1 MFLRSHLLQNE
12 QTKKIESA
20 VFVRVECKFPVRK
33 LTQAFMGH
41 CRSFRKLGEVFLMF
55 GKYYRARVC
64 FHVSP
69 LKFGI
74 NICMLWSVTLPF
86 VFSKADKADN
96 CPHPIGAAM
105 GQQECPSP
113 GVRPIHTQRLLRRV
127 RSLGLDVRALLDL
140 GL

>member
-1 MFLRSHLLQNE
+1 MFLRSHLLQKE

-20 VFVRVECKFPVRK
+20 VFVRVECKFPARN

-69 LKFGI
+69 LKFRI
-74 NICMLWSVTLPF
+74 NIMLWSVTLPF

-96 CPHPIGAAM
+96 HPIVAAM
-105 GQQECPSP
+105 GQQERPSP